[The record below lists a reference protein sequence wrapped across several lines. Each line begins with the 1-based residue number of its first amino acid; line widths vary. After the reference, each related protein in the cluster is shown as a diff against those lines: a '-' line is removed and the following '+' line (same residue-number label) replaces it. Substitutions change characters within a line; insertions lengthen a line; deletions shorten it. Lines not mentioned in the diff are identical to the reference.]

1 MYFKLRNDL
10 QPKAFSHKC
19 LEYSMDVDSQ
29 HIHSEILQR
38 QLKEFEMQLDIANI
52 KIIVSYYKYV
62 KMNYIISCK
71 FISKNY
77 QELK

>member
-1 MYFKLRNDL
+1 
-10 QPKAFSHKC
+10 
-19 LEYSMDVDSQ
+19 MDVDSQ

-62 KMNYIISCK
+62 KMNY
-71 FISKNY
+71 N
-77 QELK
+77 QL